1 MKTIAELVKLFV
13 SNKNKIDELKRENQ
27 HAVYEYVSRYVSD
40 GEIVISLRKG
50 DDYGKKYAVHLKRE
64 SDAGLFECGE
74 DSVAYVCAYPLK
86 KNGEVA
92 KIGITHLD
100 LNKIEKLTK

>member
-27 HAVYEYVSRYVSD
+27 HAVYEYVSQYVSD
-40 GEIVISLRKG
+40 
-50 DDYGKKYAVHLKRE
+50 
-64 SDAGLFECGE
+64 
-74 DSVAYVCAYPLK
+74 
-86 KNGEVA
+86 GEVA